1 MKIKPAIFCTFNF
14 SLKKNRLRTAT
25 KMYEAESRTG
35 AFDKGINFKHSN
47 ESNVENTKR
56 LYEIITNGFKYAFIP
71 ELPFCPALFFKRI

>member
-1 MKIKPAIFCTFNF
+1 
-14 SLKKNRLRTAT
+14 
-25 KMYEAESRTG
+25 MYEAESRTG

-71 ELPFCPALFFKRI
+71 ELPFCPALVFKRIWEKLEIKTPKRNTAEKIIFLFIY

>member
-1 MKIKPAIFCTFNF
+1 
-14 SLKKNRLRTAT
+14 
-25 KMYEAESRTG
+25 MYEAESRTG

-71 ELPFCPALFFKRI
+71 ELPF